1 MHPYVSEH
9 GLIRR
14 PSFVRSSSRAE
25 VEEPAKSGIQY
36 PLAQVL
42 EGFKEAPHSV
52 FNPSSTSPIKLP
64 KLLKLPSNEP
74 ATVKQGSELVSSA
87 AKKSHMSR
95 AHFSI
100 PDYELSNQDLLKISG
115 TYSLCAALI
124 CGLGFLFYSLK
135 ATN

>member
-42 EGFKEAPHSV
+42 EGFEEAPHSV
-52 FNPSSTSPIKLP
+52 FNPSPASPVKPP
-64 KLLKLPSNEP
+64 KILKSLSNES
-74 ATVKQGSELVSSA
+74 ATVKQYFEHVSPA
-87 AKKSHMSR
+87 AKKFHKSR
-95 AHFSI
+95 GHFSI